1 MKPET
6 FPVKIL
12 RIQDGLTKILVYAG
26 VFSGIRNLVL
36 YNATGKKEKD
46 EKMTERQ
53 MRNII
58 EEEFPDFSHEQRI
71 VEIYS
76 KDFLSLGICCESNMD
91 HNDIYIYNIF
101 ADSEY
106 INICGHGTKENPLPN
121 EILKELTSKWNELI
135 IKKARK
141 DNE

>member
-12 RIQDGLTKILVYAG
+12 CIQDGLTKMLGYAG

-36 YNATGKKEKD
+36 YNTTGKKEKD

-58 EEEFPDFSHEQRI
+58 EE
-71 VEIYS
+71 
-76 KDFLSLGICCESNMD
+76 KFLTFLMNR
-91 HNDIYIYNIF
+91 
-101 ADSEY
+101 
-106 INICGHGTKENPLPN
+106 
-121 EILKELTSKWNELI
+121 ELLNFTAKTF
-135 IKKARK
+135 
-141 DNE
+141 